1 MNDFIVLAV
10 AVAVAVSSWL
20 LLALSDRLM
29 GDKK

>member
-1 MNDFIVLAV
+1 MDDLAVLAIALV
-10 AVAVAVSSWL
+10 FAISSWL